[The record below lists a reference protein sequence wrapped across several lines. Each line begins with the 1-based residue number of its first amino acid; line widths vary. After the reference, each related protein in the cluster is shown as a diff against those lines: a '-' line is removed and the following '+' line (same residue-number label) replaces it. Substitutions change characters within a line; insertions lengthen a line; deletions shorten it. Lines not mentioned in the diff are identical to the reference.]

1 MNKETLSEDR
11 IRAAKR
17 AFTTRRVPAK
27 EMRCLIAGDVRP
39 RTGDLVLATVVE
51 IGKHRKIEKPN
62 GRRALMLPGDEIIVA
77 FGNRYAPDQFEA
89 LVPEDLSPCDLVAA
103 GGIAAKEMCR
113 HDRMIEPTKI
123 APLGLVGNSKGE
135 RINLADYA
143 IPFFREPSPIETIL
157 VAGTAMNSG
166 KTFSASSLVRGIH
179 SWGHKVAGI
188 KATGTGAGGDL
199 WQMKDMGA
207 YAVLDFTDAGLAS
220 TYLVPAL
227 KIETCV
233 LGLISYAARLK
244 CQYAVVEIADGL
256 QHEETAELLRS
267 DKLRAQSKGV
277 LFAAYDSMGA
287 RAGVERLQQE
297 GHEVLAVSGQLTRSP
312 LAIREAQRSIECPVY
327 TPIELQSG
335 ALVEQLMATCNADHQ
350 EQVTFVSPQF
360 KSWQSGE
367 VKAANDVGAE
377 KHASLTDMQQTS
389 PSEVWLPSRY

>member
-1 MNKETLSEDR
+1 MKKEALSKDR
-11 IRAAKR
+11 VHAAKR

-27 EMRCLIAGDVRP
+27 EMRCLIGGDVRP

-62 GRRALMLPGDEIIVA
+62 GRRALMLPGDEIIVS

-123 APLGLVGNSKGE
+123 APLGLVGDDRGE
-135 RINLADYA
+135 RINLADHA
-143 IPFFREPSPIETIL
+143 IPFFKESVPIETIL

-166 KTFSASSLVRGIH
+166 KTFSASSLVRGFN

-220 TYLVPAL
+220 TYLVPAHR
-227 KIETCV
+227 IESCV
-233 LGLISYAARLK
+233 LGLINYAARLK
-244 CQYAVVEIADGL
+244 CRYAVVEIADGL

-267 DKLRAQSKGV
+267 DKLRAQSRGV

-287 RAGVERLQQE
+287 RAGVERLKQE
-297 GHEVLAVSGQLTRSP
+297 GHEVLAVSGQMTRSP

-327 TPIELQSG
+327 TPIELQAG
-335 ALVEQLMATCNADHQ
+335 ALAERLEADCHTGHQ
-350 EQVTFVSPQF
+350 EQVALVSRQF
-360 KSWQSGE
+360 KTWPSGK
-367 VKAANDVGAE
+367 VNAANDVGTE
-377 KHASLTDMQQTS
+377 KRANHTDLQQPS
-389 PSEVWLPSRY
+389 ASEVWLPSRY